1 MEGYIQIHRKILE
14 WEWFDDHNTFRLF
27 MYLLLKANH
36 KQRKYK
42 GTTIKAGELVTGLS
56 VLTQQTGLSVQQ
68 IRTSI
73 KRLKST
79 NEITSVS
86 TSQGTK
92 IQVVNYLKYQLLTS
106 ELTNQQQTNNKR
118 TTTNNNVNNDNNDN
132 NKKKNI
138 KKIEIPVLSDPEKNE
153 LFKEWLDYKKDLGKP
168 IKTKQGISK
177 LAKDFENHNNLLIRK
192 NMDKSMANGWQGLFY
207 DNNKSTGGN
216 LAKDI
221 VASKLKELLPE
232 PPQPKDLDYDSPE
245 GREYIRVFNHNQEV
259 RRWNT
264 KNVYKG

>member
-1 MEGYIQIHRKILE
+1 MEGYIKLHRSVLD
-14 WEWFDDHNTFRLF
+14 WEWFDDGNTFRLF

-36 KQRKYK
+36 KERNYR
-42 GTTIKAGELVTGLS
+42 GTTIKAGETVTGLS
-56 VLTQQTGLSVQQ
+56 VLSKETGLSIQQ

-92 IQVVNYLKYQLLTS
+92 IQVVNYAKYQQPTS
-106 ELTNQQQTNNKR
+106 ELTNSQQTTNKQL
-118 TTTNNNVNNDNNDN
+118 TTNKNEKNEKNDK

-138 KKIEIPVLSDPEKNE
+138 KKIEIPVLSDSHKNE
-153 LFKEWLDYKKDLGKP
+153 LFKEWLEYKKDLGKP
-168 IKTKQGISK
+168 IKTSQGMKQ
-177 LAKDFENHNNLLIRK
+177 LAKQFEDNNSLLIRK
-192 NMDKSMANGWQGLFY
+192 NMDKSIANGWQGLFY

-221 VASKLKELLPE
+221 VTSKLKELLPE
-232 PPQPKDLDYDSPE
+232 PPKPENYDTPE
-245 GREYIRVFNHNQEV
+245 GQEYIRVFQHNLEV

-264 KNVYKG
+264 KHVYKG